1 MGFLNG
7 RMTFTRFRVGG
18 PSPLPFSEETLALLE
33 NRKIG
38 KHSPADPTDG
48 VSTGWAGGGHVLDV
62 TFDLAKN
69 FINDALHASIR
80 IDVDKIPGALLRAY
94 TQIEIDARAAMNP
107 SGTPTRTQR
116 TEAKEAAKARAESEA
131 ADGRFRRCNHYPI
144 LWDARDEIL
153 YVGSNSSTVVE
164 RATALFRETFD
175 RVLEPITAGSL
186 AVGEHESIAESD
198 RVVAKLGEGS
208 LNLYG
213 GDSGDQLSTVAWA
226 EKAPNMLDHLG
237 NEFLVWL
244 WHQLQNE
251 SDTIPLADGSDV
263 ALMFAKTLTL
273 DCPRGETGRDSLT
286 DDSPTRLPEA
296 FRALQSGKLPRK
308 AGLILVRHGA
318 QYELTLQAES
328 LAVSGAQL
336 PKPEERLAP
345 YEAKCERIDGLR
357 HFAQTLDLLFD
368 AYRARKT
375 GQSWPEEVGRIKKWI
390 TAA

>member
-7 RMTFTRFRVGG
+7 RITFTRFRVGG
-18 PSPLPFSEETLALLE
+18 PSPLPFTEETLGLLE
-33 NRKIG
+33 AHKIG
-38 KHSPADPTDG
+38 KHSPADPADG

-62 TFDLAKN
+62 SFDFAKN
-69 FINDALHASIR
+69 FINDALHAAIR
-80 IDVDKIPGALLRAY
+80 IDTDKIPGALLRAY
-94 TQIEIDARAAMNP
+94 TQIELDARAAMNP
-107 SGTPTRTQR
+107 SGRPNKAQK

-144 LWDARDEIL
+144 LWDARDEVL
-153 YVGSNSSTVVE
+153 YVGSNSATVVE
-164 RATALFRETFD
+164 RATALFRETFE
-175 RVLEPITAGSL
+175 RPLEPITAGSL
-186 AVGEHESIAESD
+186 AVGEHESISESD

-263 ALMFAKTLTL
+263 AVMVAKTLTL

-318 QYELTLQAES
+318 QYELTIQAES

-336 PKPEERLAP
+336 PKPEERLEP
-345 YEAKCERIDGLR
+345 YEAKCARIDGLR

-368 AYRARKT
+368 AYRSRKT
-375 GQSWPEEVGRIKKWI
+375 GQTWAEEVGKIKRWI

>member
-33 NRKIG
+33 SHKIG
-38 KHSPADPTDG
+38 KHSPADPADG

-62 TFDLAKN
+62 TFDYAKN
-69 FINDALHASIR
+69 FINDALHAAIR
-80 IDVDKIPGALLRAY
+80 IDVDKVPGSLLRAY
-94 TQIEIDARAAMNP
+94 TQIEIDARAALNP
-107 SGTPTRTQR
+107 SGTATRAQKQ
-116 TEAKEAAKARAESEA
+116 EAKEAAKARAEAEA
-131 ADGRFRRCNHYPI
+131 ADGRFRRRNHYPI
-144 LWDARDEIL
+144 LWDAREEVL

-175 RVLEPITAGSL
+175 RPLEPITAGSL

-263 ALMFAKTLTL
+263 AVMVAKTLTL

-318 QYELTLQAES
+318 QYEMTIQAES

-336 PKPEERLAP
+336 PKPEERLEP
-345 YEAKCERIDGLR
+345 YEAKCARVDGLR

-368 AYRARKT
+368 AYRSRKT
-375 GQSWPEEVGRIKKWI
+375 SQNWAEEVGRIKKWI
-390 TAA
+390 IAA